1 MCVSGLECYGGWV
14 AGYDATD
21 KKKSPVCFCV
31 GKQTIW
37 YCIACM
43 YIYISY
49 DNTDGWIDSCLRDAS
64 RLPVRECG
72 SAREVEIGLTGSARL
87 GSLGIVVSFG
97 EDRHGTL
104 RHATLRHATL
114 RPSVQ
119 LASLV
124 AVRRHDLRAQ
134 RGSAPIP
141 QTPSPRCSRS
151 RREEGTRVAPTAAV

>member
-14 AGYDATD
+14 AGYDATE
-21 KKKSPVCFCV
+21 KKKSSLFLR
-31 GKQTIW
+31 GKTDNLVLYRMYI
-37 YCIACM
+37 